1 MVPFVAP
8 VSHSACLKVKC
19 INAVYNVKSHNYPLT
34 GFSDDSG
41 SKESAC
47 NVGNLGLSPG
57 LQRSP
62 GEGNGNPHQY
72 SCWRIP

>member
-8 VSHSACLKVKC
+8 VSHSACLKVKR
-19 INAVYNVKSHNYPLT
+19 INAVYNVRSHNYPLT
-34 GFSDDSG
+34 GFPDDSG

-57 LQRSP
+57 L
-62 GEGNGNPHQY
+62 
-72 SCWRIP
+72 